1 MTCAKFETA
10 IGYHCSPVLM
20 GMKPAN
26 LVSFSKEKLPELP
39 ELVSS
44 YKEGLEQEG
53 IHMNII
59 CGCRKHYLLLLYR
72 PDMLEGFLAQDEAK
86 ELLIQDGY
94 PENGML
100 EEMLD
105 HLKERFAERREFPHE
120 IGLFL
125 SYPPEDVKGF
135 IDNRACNFKCSGL
148 WKVYGDEA
156 RAQAMFARFRKC
168 TEIYCKLWQEGS
180 SIEQLAV
187 AV

>member
-1 MTCAKFETA
+1 MSEEYVVRQCAPTLAGIKTGSLFPCPYQSRQALMSEIRA
-10 IGYHCSPVLM
+10 LNRRLSPKGLI
-20 GMKPAN
+20 
-26 LVSFSKEKLPELP
+26 LLP
-39 ELVSS
+39 V
-44 YKEGLEQEG
+44 
-53 IHMNII
+53 
-59 CGCRKHYLLLLYR
+59 RYLDGKALLYLYR
-72 PDMLEGFLAQDEAK
+72 PSNLRQDLKDRLAAQVLEQAGYSCSKSEQCVVR
-86 ELLIQDGY
+86 LIRR
-94 PENGML
+94 
-100 EEMLD
+100 
-105 HLKERFAERREFPHE
+105 LKENEDFPNE

>member
-1 MTCAKFETA
+1 MSEEYVVRQCAPTLAGIKTGSLFPCPYQSRQALMSEIRA
-10 IGYHCSPVLM
+10 LNRRLSPKGLI
-20 GMKPAN
+20 
-26 LVSFSKEKLPELP
+26 LLP
-39 ELVSS
+39 V
-44 YKEGLEQEG
+44 
-53 IHMNII
+53 
-59 CGCRKHYLLLLYR
+59 RYLDGKALLYLYR
-72 PDMLEGFLAQDEAK
+72 PSNLRQDLKDRLAAQVLEQAGYSCSKSEQCVVR
-86 ELLIQDGY
+86 LIRR
-94 PENGML
+94 
-100 EEMLD
+100 
-105 HLKERFAERREFPHE
+105 LKENEDFPHE

-135 IDNRACNFKCSGL
+135 IDNRACNFQCSGL

>member
-1 MTCAKFETA
+1 MSEEYVVRQCAPTLAGIKTGSLFPCPYQSRQALMSESRA
-10 IGYHCSPVLM
+10 LNRRLSPKGLI
-20 GMKPAN
+20 
-26 LVSFSKEKLPELP
+26 LLP
-39 ELVSS
+39 V
-44 YKEGLEQEG
+44 
-53 IHMNII
+53 
-59 CGCRKHYLLLLYR
+59 RYLDGKALLYLYR
-72 PDMLEGFLAQDEAK
+72 PSNLRQDLKDRLAAQVLEQAGYSCSKSEQCVVR
-86 ELLIQDGY
+86 LIRR
-94 PENGML
+94 
-100 EEMLD
+100 
-105 HLKERFAERREFPHE
+105 LKENEDFPHE

>member
-1 MTCAKFETA
+1 MSEEYVVRQCAPTLAGIKTGSLFPYPYQSRQALMSEIRA
-10 IGYHCSPVLM
+10 LNRRLSPKGLI
-20 GMKPAN
+20 
-26 LVSFSKEKLPELP
+26 LLP
-39 ELVSS
+39 V
-44 YKEGLEQEG
+44 
-53 IHMNII
+53 
-59 CGCRKHYLLLLYR
+59 RYLDGKALLYLYR
-72 PDMLEGFLAQDEAK
+72 PSNLRQDLKDRLAAQVLEQAGYSCSKSEQCVVR
-86 ELLIQDGY
+86 LIRR
-94 PENGML
+94 
-100 EEMLD
+100 
-105 HLKERFAERREFPHE
+105 LKENEDFPHE

>member
-1 MTCAKFETA
+1 MSEEYVVRQCAPTLAGIKTGSLVPCPDQSRQALMSEIRA
-10 IGYHCSPVLM
+10 LNRRLSPKGLI
-20 GMKPAN
+20 
-26 LVSFSKEKLPELP
+26 LLP
-39 ELVSS
+39 V
-44 YKEGLEQEG
+44 
-53 IHMNII
+53 
-59 CGCRKHYLLLLYR
+59 RYLDGKALLYLYR
-72 PDMLEGFLAQDEAK
+72 PSNLRQDLKDRLAAQVLEQA
-86 ELLIQDGY
+86 GY
-94 PENGML
+94 SCSKSEPCVV
-100 EEMLD
+100 
-105 HLKERFAERREFPHE
+105 R
-120 IGLFL
+120 LFL

>member
-1 MTCAKFETA
+1 MSEEYVVRQCAPTLAGIKTGSLFPCPYQSRQALMSEIRA
-10 IGYHCSPVLM
+10 LNRRLSPKGLI
-20 GMKPAN
+20 
-26 LVSFSKEKLPELP
+26 LLP
-39 ELVSS
+39 V
-44 YKEGLEQEG
+44 
-53 IHMNII
+53 
-59 CGCRKHYLLLLYR
+59 RYLDGKALLYLYR
-72 PDMLEGFLAQDEAK
+72 PSNLCQDLKDRLAAQVLEQAGYSCSKSEQCVVR
-86 ELLIQDGY
+86 LIRR
-94 PENGML
+94 
-100 EEMLD
+100 
-105 HLKERFAERREFPHE
+105 LKENEDFPHE

>member
-1 MTCAKFETA
+1 MSEEYVVRQCAPTLAGIKTGSLFPCPYQSRQALMSEIRA
-10 IGYHCSPVLM
+10 LNRRLSPKGLILLPVRYLNGKVL
-20 GMKPAN
+20 
-26 LVSFSKEKLPELP
+26 L
-39 ELVSS
+39 
-44 YKEGLEQEG
+44 Y
-53 IHMNII
+53 
-59 CGCRKHYLLLLYR
+59 LYR
-72 PDMLEGFLAQDEAK
+72 PSNLRQDLKNRLAAQVLEQAGYSCSKSEQCVVR
-86 ELLIQDGY
+86 LIRR
-94 PENGML
+94 
-100 EEMLD
+100 
-105 HLKERFAERREFPHE
+105 LKENEDFPHE

>member
-1 MTCAKFETA
+1 MSEEYVVRQCAPTLAGIKTGSLFPCPYQSRQALISEIRA
-10 IGYHCSPVLM
+10 LNRRLSPKGLI
-20 GMKPAN
+20 
-26 LVSFSKEKLPELP
+26 LLP
-39 ELVSS
+39 V
-44 YKEGLEQEG
+44 
-53 IHMNII
+53 
-59 CGCRKHYLLLLYR
+59 RYLDGKALLYLYR
-72 PDMLEGFLAQDEAK
+72 PSNLRQDLKDRLAAQVLEQAGYSCSKSEQCVVR
-86 ELLIQDGY
+86 LIRR
-94 PENGML
+94 
-100 EEMLD
+100 
-105 HLKERFAERREFPHE
+105 LKENEDFPHE

>member
-1 MTCAKFETA
+1 MSEEYVVRQCAPTLAGIKTGSLFPCPYQSRQALMSEIRA
-10 IGYHCSPVLM
+10 LNRRLSPKGLILLPVRYLNGKVL
-20 GMKPAN
+20 
-26 LVSFSKEKLPELP
+26 L
-39 ELVSS
+39 
-44 YKEGLEQEG
+44 Y
-53 IHMNII
+53 
-59 CGCRKHYLLLLYR
+59 LYR
-72 PDMLEGFLAQDEAK
+72 PSNLRQDLKDRLAAQVLEQAGYSCSKSEQCVVR
-86 ELLIQDGY
+86 LIRR
-94 PENGML
+94 
-100 EEMLD
+100 
-105 HLKERFAERREFPHE
+105 LKENEDFPHE

>member
-1 MTCAKFETA
+1 MSEEYVVRQCAPTLAGIKTGSLFPCP
-10 IGYHCSPVLM
+10 YQSRQSLM
-20 GMKPAN
+20 GEIRALNRRLSPKG
-26 LVSFSKEKLPELP
+26 LILLP
-39 ELVSS
+39 V
-44 YKEGLEQEG
+44 
-53 IHMNII
+53 
-59 CGCRKHYLLLLYR
+59 RYLDGKALLYLYR
-72 PDMLEGFLAQDEAK
+72 PSNLRQDLKDRLAAQVLEQAGYSCSKSEQCVVR
-86 ELLIQDGY
+86 LIRR
-94 PENGML
+94 
-100 EEMLD
+100 
-105 HLKERFAERREFPHE
+105 LKENEDFPHE

>member
-1 MTCAKFETA
+1 MEQA
-10 IGYHCSPVLM
+10 GYSCS
-20 GMKPAN
+20 K
-26 LVSFSKEKLPELP
+26 S
-39 ELVSS
+39 
-44 YKEGLEQEG
+44 EQ
-53 IHMNII
+53 
-59 CGCRKHYLLLLYR
+59 CVVR
-72 PDMLEGFLAQDEAK
+72 
-86 ELLIQDGY
+86 LIRR
-94 PENGML
+94 
-100 EEMLD
+100 
-105 HLKERFAERREFPHE
+105 LKENEDFPHE

>member
-1 MTCAKFETA
+1 MSEEYVVRQCAPTLAGIKTGSLFPCPYQSRQALMSEIRA
-10 IGYHCSPVLM
+10 LNRRLSPKGLI
-20 GMKPAN
+20 
-26 LVSFSKEKLPELP
+26 LLP
-39 ELVSS
+39 V
-44 YKEGLEQEG
+44 
-53 IHMNII
+53 
-59 CGCRKHYLLLLYR
+59 RYLDGKALLYLYR
-72 PDMLEGFLAQDEAK
+72 PSNLRQDLKDRLATQVLEQAGYSCSKSEQCLVR
-86 ELLIQDGY
+86 LIRR
-94 PENGML
+94 
-100 EEMLD
+100 
-105 HLKERFAERREFPHE
+105 LKENEDFPHE

>member
-1 MTCAKFETA
+1 MSEEYVVRQCAPTLAGIKTGSLFPCPYQSRQALMSEIRA
-10 IGYHCSPVLM
+10 LNRRLSPKGLI
-20 GMKPAN
+20 
-26 LVSFSKEKLPELP
+26 LLP
-39 ELVSS
+39 V
-44 YKEGLEQEG
+44 
-53 IHMNII
+53 
-59 CGCRKHYLLLLYR
+59 RYLDGKALLYLYR
-72 PDMLEGFLAQDEAK
+72 PSNLRQDLKDRLAAQVLEQAGYSCSKSEQCVVR
-86 ELLIQDGY
+86 LIRR
-94 PENGML
+94 
-100 EEMLD
+100 
-105 HLKERFAERREFPHE
+105 LKENEDFPHE

-135 IDNRACNFKCSGL
+135 IDNRACNFKCYGL